1 MAGSPYSTARWQK
14 LRRYILE
21 RDGGLCQIRGPRCT
35 GYATTVDHRYPS
47 STHPELF
54 WAEENLRA
62 SCKKC
67 NYGSGSRI
75 ASESKRATIAKLRE
89 TVAEQDQTI
98 TEMVARIIELE
109 AAQADNHRAQP
120 AIR

>member
-1 MAGSPYSTARWQK
+1 MSGSPYSTARWQK

-21 RDGGLCQIRGPRCT
+21 RDDGLCQIRGPRCT
-35 GYATTVDHRYPS
+35 MAATTVDHRYPA

-62 SCKKC
+62 ACKKC

-75 ASESKRATIAKLRE
+75 AHANTRATIAQLRE
-89 TVAEQDQTI
+89 LVEQQDQTI
-98 TEMVARIIELE
+98 RQLMEQVANLE
-109 AAQADNHRAQP
+109 ADQPPTRRAQP